1 MKKNILL
8 LFVCIYSVISFAQLQ
23 YPSTKTVDSS
33 DTYFGETYKDP
44 YRWLEKTQDENV
56 KKWFSSQAELTNSI
70 LNKLSGQNELF
81 EAWESLNKLKPTF
94 YFNRSFANG
103 AFIYQKEDPAKNNT
117 NLYIRKSNN
126 LEEVLIDTK
135 LVIDSILGFSFS
147 RATISSDGKKAILS
161 FVKNGAEM
169 AMLKI
174 LDIEN
179 KTILKDSIYPCF
191 NEVSWCQDNISF
203 IYNSLLTDDNKSS
216 DFLKNN
222 KVKLHHIGD
231 NPSKDKIYLSIS
243 EYPELKISSD
253 RRPSGDISYY
263 SPNYIFANASND
275 DGILVSYFAPKEELN
290 KAHLSWKP
298 LSRSEDE
305 LINMVYKNDRVYA
318 ISKKNA
324 KNYKLIA
331 TNLNNPN
338 WAHAEIISEEKSD
351 LVLEDFK
358 LCKDYLLIVYS
369 DGINCRLFKYNFISK
384 KSNEVK
390 LPIKGSVTI
399 ECINKNSN
407 EVYVTIVSWSMPQV
421 EYKLNVTTDDF
432 TNSEFNK
439 VAEYPKEFQNVEV
452 EEIEIKGHDGVM
464 IPLTILYKPGTK
476 KDGNAICFMYS
487 YGAYAYS
494 MKPYFSIT
502 NNLLLNKGVIIAFP
516 HVRGGGE
523 KGELWYKGGFK
534 TTKPNTWKDFNSCAE
549 YLVFSKYTSA
559 KKIIAFAGSMGGIL
573 VAGAI
578 NERPDLYGAAISGS
592 GVLNSLR
599 MEKMPNGDF
608 LTGEI
613 GTVKDSIECI
623 ALEKMDG
630 LVHISK
636 KVQYP
641 AVVCYIGMNDPR
653 VSPWQSAKFIAALQ
667 NLQGQSK
674 PFLLHVDFNGGH
686 GSSTRMYQEELSF
699 ALWQCGHPD
708 FQMKK

>member
-1 MKKNILL
+1 MKKVTFF
-8 LFVCIYSVISFAQLQ
+8 LFLFLQTLASFTQVQ
-23 YPSTKTVDSS
+23 YPLTKTVDSS
-33 DTYFGETYKDP
+33 DTYFGKTYKDS
-44 YRWLEKTQDENV
+44 YRWLERTQDENV
-56 KKWFSSQAELTNSI
+56 KKWFDSQAELTNSI
-70 LNKLSGQNELF
+70 FNKVSGQNELF
-81 EAWESLNKLKPTF
+81 EEWESLNKLKPTF

-103 AFIYQKEDPAKNNT
+103 AFIYQKKDHAKNNT
-117 NLYIRKSNN
+117 NLYIKKSNN

-135 LVIDSILGFSFS
+135 LVIDSTLGFSFEF
-147 RATISSDGKKAILS
+147 ATISLDGKKAILS

-169 AMLKI
+169 ALLKI
-174 LDIEN
+174 LDIDN

-191 NEVSWCQDNISF
+191 TDVSWCPDNNSF
-203 IYNSLLTDDNKSS
+203 IYNSLLTDDNTSS

-222 KVKLHHIGD
+222 KIKLHHIGS
-231 NPSKDKIYLSIS
+231 NPNKDKVCFSIS
-243 EYPELKISSD
+243 DYPELKISSD
-253 RRPSGDISYY
+253 RRPTADISYY
-263 SPNYIFANASND
+263 SPNNIIAYAQSD
-275 DGILVSYFAPKEELN
+275 DGILVSYFTPKEELN
-290 KAHLSWKP
+290 KPHLSWKS
-298 LSRSEDE
+298 LSKSEDQ
-305 LINMVYKNDRVYA
+305 LINMEYKNDRVYA

-324 KNYKLIA
+324 KNYNLIA
-331 TNLNNPN
+331 TSLNNPN
-338 WAHAEIISEEKSD
+338 WAYAEIISKEKSD
-351 LVLEDFK
+351 LVLEGFK

-369 DGINCRLFKYNFISK
+369 DGINCRLFKYNLLSK

-390 LPIKGSVTI
+390 LPIKGSVII

-407 EVYVTIVSWSMPQV
+407 EVYVTIVSWNMPQV

-439 VAEYPKEFQNVEV
+439 VAEYPKEFQNVAV

-487 YGAYAYS
+487 YGAYGYS
-494 MKPYFSIT
+494 MKPTFSFK
-502 NNLLLNKGVIIAFP
+502 NNSLMNKGIVIAVP

-523 KGELWYKGGFK
+523 KGEAWYKGGFK

-549 YLVFSKYTSA
+549 YLVLNKYTSA

-599 MEKMPNGDF
+599 MEKTPNGDF
-608 LTGEI
+608 TTGEI

-623 ALEKMDG
+623 GLEKMDG
-630 LVHISK
+630 LVNISK
-636 KVQYP
+636 KLQYP
-641 AVVCYIGMNDPR
+641 AVICYVGMNDPR
-653 VSPWQSAKFIAALQ
+653 VSAWQSAKFIAALQ

-674 PFLLHVDFNGGH
+674 PFLLHIDFNGGH
-686 GSSTRMYQEELSF
+686 GAITKMYAEHLSF
-699 ALWQCGHPD
+699 ALYQCGHPD
-708 FQMKK
+708 FQLKK